1 MAEHVKLCIGIDME
15 RSIYIPICHVRYR
28 EDGRT
33 TAMNLSV

>member
-1 MAEHVKLCIGIDME
+1 MAEHVKLCIGMDKK
-15 RSIYIPICHVRYR
+15 RSIYVPICHVRYR